1 MRRFRRFPL
10 LVLALA
16 AGGGLGTWLL
26 TDLEPLRVLLPLTV
40 CGLLG
45 EGFCQIDQRIWG
57 KRNLHHK
64 RAPSRMDGA
73 RAAF

>member
-16 AGGGLGTWLL
+16 VGGGLGTWLL

-40 CGLLG
+40 CGLL
-45 EGFCQIDQRIWG
+45 
-57 KRNLHHK
+57 
-64 RAPSRMDGA
+64 
-73 RAAF
+73 

>member
-10 LVLALA
+10 LALALA

-45 EGFCQIDQRIWG
+45 EGFCQIDQRILG
-57 KRNLHHK
+57 RRQDLHNR
-64 RAPSRMDGA
+64 RAPS
-73 RAAF
+73 F

>member
-10 LVLALA
+10 LALALA

-26 TDLEPLRVLLPLTV
+26 TDLGPLRVLWFLAV